1 MNNNK
6 LNNVT
11 ILLLSFMFMML
22 QACGAGDTSMD
33 AGRGGGA
40 GMLTLSITD
49 AAVDDAT
56 EVWVTF
62 TGISI
67 QPADGETIVVPP
79 DQAETRT
86 INLLSLQ
93 GTRSAILLDDVV
105 LPAGQYDWIRLHV
118 DSASIT
124 FKDGSVHE
132 LIIPSGSESGL
143 KINTVFTVDSHQDA
157 RKTIDFD
164 LRKSVVESGSSGKYE
179 LRPTL
184 RLVDDDLS
192 GAISGTV
199 EQAWLTLAECSD
211 SDPDSYNAVYVFD
224 GFNINVDGLDMDSA
238 LYVTSANVQLNPDSG
253 NYEYEVGFVEA
264 GEYTIALTC
273 QTDFDR
279 AGVNDN
285 LVYVV
290 SEEVTVTSSNGD
302 DEDEDEDDDDTIIR

>member
-1 MNNNK
+1 MNNNNTNK
-6 LNNVT
+6 VRT
-11 ILLLSFMFMML
+11 ILLSFMIMML
-22 QACGAGDTSMD
+22 QGCGAGDTSMD

-93 GTRSAILLDDVV
+93 GTRSETLLDDVV

-124 FKDGSVHE
+124 FTDGSVHE

-143 KINTVFTVDSHQDA
+143 KINTAFSVDSHQDA

-164 LRKSVVESGSSGKYE
+164 LRKSVVESGNTGKYE

-184 RLVDDDLS
+184 RLIDDDLS
-192 GAISGTV
+192 GVISGSI
-199 EQAWLTLAECSD
+199 EQTWLTLPACSD
-211 SDPDSYNAVYVFD
+211 NDPDTYNAVYVFA
-224 GFNINVDGLDMDSA
+224 GFNIDVDGLDMDSA
-238 LYVTSANVQLNPDSG
+238 LYVTSANVIFNPDSG

-264 GEYTIALTC
+264 GNYTVALTC

-290 SEEVTVTSSNGD
+290 SEEVTVTSSN
-302 DEDEDEDDDDTIIR
+302 EDDDDDDDEGTDIIR